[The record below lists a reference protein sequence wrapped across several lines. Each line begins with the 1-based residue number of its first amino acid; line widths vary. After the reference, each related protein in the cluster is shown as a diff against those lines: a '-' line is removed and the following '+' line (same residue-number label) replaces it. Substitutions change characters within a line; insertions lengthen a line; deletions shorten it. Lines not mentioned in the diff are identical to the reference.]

1 MNRRRL
7 KPGASLALSQAVE
20 GYLLEKWVVLS
31 PATIEN

>member
-7 KPGASLALSQAVE
+7 KPGVSLTLSQAVE
-20 GYLLEKWVVLS
+20 GHLLEKRVVLS